1 MISNYGFFWFF
12 GFWFW
17 WRDNNRRIGNLV
29 GRIPPPTTGSEIAL
43 LAPASRRASWG
54 ASATS
59 VELDAFIKA
68 RGGIVRAVLLLVDL
82 SESGHKPHH
91 ADQEHGQQT
100 MITSGLVWF
109 GLVWFGL
116 VWFGLV
122 WFGLVWFGLVWFG
135 LVWFDMYTS
144 YLYFLH
150 WENTVVKC
158 GL

>member
-1 MISNYGFFWFF
+1 MISNYGF
-12 GFWFW
+12 WFW
-17 WRDNNRRIGNLV
+17 QHDNNRRIGIQV
-29 GRIPPPTTGSEIAL
+29 GGSSTAKSEIAL
-43 LAPASRRASWG
+43 LAPASRRANWG
-54 ASATS
+54 APATS
-59 VELDAFIKA
+59 VKLDAFIKA
-68 RGGIVRAVLLLVDL
+68 RDGIVIAVLLWLVDL
-82 SESGHKPHH
+82 SEGGHKPHQ

-100 MITSGLVWF
+100 MITF

-144 YLYFLH
+144 YHYFLH